1 MVTANAQNISRSIV
15 TAANSIDS
23 ILPLHMVTCLI
34 TSVIPGQGLNCH
46 STTCLELNGK
56 LKVGQKICARILWDT
71 ISRSQEPHLN

>member
-1 MVTANAQNISRSIV
+1 
-15 TAANSIDS
+15 
-23 ILPLHMVTCLI
+23 MVTCLI
-34 TSVIPGQGLNCH
+34 TSVIPGQGLNVSFLGCSKITIPVDHLQCH